1 MMTLCQSMVVMA
13 AIGFQFVSL
22 VNIWDDGYFLIGFW
36 FGAVWSCSGHLLYLS
51 PGYCSEDGK
60 IYTSLR
66 NFISIFLTFLL
77 VYSGSRSVIFRYL
90 VRCRRYAQSK
100 KWLSDSDSFGLGFYR
115 TRSCR
120 PGPLSELGS
129 FLDSSD
135 STHALFPFPLH
146 GVTLKCS

>member
-1 MMTLCQSMVVMA
+1 MTLCQSMVVMA
-13 AIGFQFVSL
+13 AIGVQVVSL

-51 PGYCSEDGK
+51 PGYCSDGGCK

-100 KWLSDSDSFGLGFYR
+100 KWLSDSDSIRLGAV
-115 TRSCR
+115 
-120 PGPLSELGS
+120 GPLLELGS
-129 FLDSSD
+129 FLDPSD
-135 STHALFPFPLH
+135 STHALFPFPQ
-146 GVTLKCS
+146 VFMI